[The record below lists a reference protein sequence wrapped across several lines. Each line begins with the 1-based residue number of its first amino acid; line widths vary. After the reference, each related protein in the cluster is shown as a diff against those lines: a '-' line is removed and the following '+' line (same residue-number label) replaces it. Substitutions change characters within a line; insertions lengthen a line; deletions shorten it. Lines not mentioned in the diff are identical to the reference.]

1 MKSANF
7 ATNQLALEKFLA
19 RTKSGD
25 KPKAIRAATIKEVAE
40 VGSTAVSVNKIA
52 KRAELSVGTLY
63 RYHETKDDLLFWV
76 FKQVKSD
83 IHDAMM
89 TAAREKDGAK
99 GRLRAMWFALVE
111 YGFSAPKDFLFA
123 EMMSAEIRDTFHGD
137 LVLEQIGI
145 EVLAE
150 IQAGI
155 DSQVLVQAP
164 AKTLEIIL
172 ASPAITLARWAS
184 IGGGQMEKRELDC
197 VFDLVWR
204 GIARVE
210 PNE

>member
-1 MKSANF
+1 M
-7 ATNQLALEKFLA
+7 A

-25 KPKAIRAATIKEVAE
+25 KPKAIRAATIEEVAK

-52 KRAELSVGTLY
+52 KRAKLSVGTLY

-76 FKQVKSD
+76 YKQVKSD

-89 TAAREKDGAK
+89 TAAREKDGATE
-99 GRLRAMWFALVE
+99 RLRAMWFALVE
-111 YGFSAPKDFLFA
+111 YGLTVPKDFQFT
-123 EMMSAEIRDTFHGD
+123 EMMSAEIRTAFQEDMLLNKMGS
-137 LVLEQIGI
+137 EI
-145 EVLAE
+145 LAE
-150 IQAGI
+150 IQMGI

-164 AKTLEIIL
+164 VKTLEIIL
-172 ASPAITLARWAS
+172 ASPAITLARRAS
-184 IGGGQMEKRELDC
+184 TGGAQMERCELNR

-210 PNE
+210 PNER